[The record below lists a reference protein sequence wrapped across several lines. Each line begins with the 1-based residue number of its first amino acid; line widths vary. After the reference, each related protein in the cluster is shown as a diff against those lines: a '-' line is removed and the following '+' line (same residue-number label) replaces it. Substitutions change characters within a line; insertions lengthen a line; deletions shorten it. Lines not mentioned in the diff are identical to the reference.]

1 MRQRGFI
8 TLVGGAAAGWPLAAR
23 AQQPERMRHVS
34 VLMAYAESDATQ
46 LWTKVFSE
54 SLQELGW
61 IIGRNIQL
69 DLHLPGPSEDRLRA
83 DAAEMVRLNPD
94 VLLAVTTPAV
104 VALQHE
110 TRSIPIVFANVA
122 DPVGQ
127 GIIAGFAKPGGN
139 ATGFGAFEFSI
150 GGKWVEVIKEIAP
163 SITQIGVIFNP
174 ETAPYYQ
181 SFLPFVETASRELG
195 VKQIV
200 IPIHESN
207 RIAPTLE
214 QLAKDS
220 NTGVIVIPAALFTN
234 ARSLVITTTA
244 RLRLPTVYPYS
255 HFAEN
260 GGLISYGFDV
270 RDMFRRAAAYVDRIL
285 NGAKPA
291 DLPAQQP
298 TKFELVV
305 NLNTAKGL
313 GLAVPPALLARADK
327 VIE

>member
-1 MRQRGFI
+1 MQRREFI
-8 TLVGGAAAGWPLAAR
+8 TALGTVAAWPLGAR
-23 AQQPERMRHVS
+23 AQQPEHMRRVS
-34 VLMAYAESDATQ
+34 VLMAYFESDTTQ
-46 LWTKVFSE
+46 LWTKVIRE

-69 DLHLPGPSEDRLRA
+69 DFHWPGPSEDRLRA

-94 VLLAVTTPAV
+94 VLIAVTTPAV

-139 ATGFGAFEFSI
+139 TTGFGAFEFSI

-163 SITQIGVIFNP
+163 SVAQIGVIFNP

-181 SFLPFVETASRELG
+181 SFLPFVETASRALG
-195 VKQIV
+195 IKQIV
-200 IPIHESN
+200 IPIHDSD
-207 RIAPTLE
+207 RIASTLE
-214 QLAKDS
+214 QLAKES

-234 ARSLVITTTA
+234 ARSLVIATTA
-244 RLRLPTVYPYS
+244 RLHLPTVYPYS

-285 NGAKPA
+285 RGAKPA
-291 DLPAQQP
+291 DLPAQEP

-305 NLNTAKGL
+305 NLNTAKAL
-313 GLAVPPALLARADK
+313 GLAVPPALLARADE

>member
-1 MRQRGFI
+1 
-8 TLVGGAAAGWPLAAR
+8 
-23 AQQPERMRHVS
+23 
-34 VLMAYAESDATQ
+34 
-46 LWTKVFSE
+46 
-54 SLQELGW
+54 
-61 IIGRNIQL
+61 
-69 DLHLPGPSEDRLRA
+69 
-83 DAAEMVRLNPD
+83 
-94 VLLAVTTPAV
+94 
-104 VALQHE
+104 
-110 TRSIPIVFANVA
+110 
-122 DPVGQ
+122 
-127 GIIAGFAKPGGN
+127 
-139 ATGFGAFEFSI
+139 
-150 GGKWVEVIKEIAP
+150 
-163 SITQIGVIFNP
+163 VIFNP

-285 NGAKPA
+285 KGAKPA